1 MKAASTWK
9 YRCAHLCSE
18 LVAISR
24 FIRREPELRNM
35 LDTVVLVVI
44 VLFVTGGF

>member
-1 MKAASTWK
+1 MKTASTWK
-9 YRCAHLCSE
+9 DRCEHVRGE
-18 LVAISR
+18 LVAIIR
-24 FIRREPELRNM
+24 FIQHQPELRNM

>member
-1 MKAASTWK
+1 MKATSTWK
-9 YRCAHLCSE
+9 DRCTHLCSE
-18 LVAISR
+18 LVRISR
-24 FIRREPELRNM
+24 FIRCQPELRNM